1 MERVAFLVESTGERI
16 GALLNP
22 ESLVVRRQAG
32 VRTRRSGSNGL
43 LSGAG
48 LSDDPFIYTGGGR
61 TELDLHLL
69 FDVELADSTSPATD
83 VRDLTAPLW
92 NLTENQADGAGGV
105 GSPAVVRFVWGK
117 SWNVRGVISAVAE
130 RLERFSSAGA
140 AQRSWMSL
148 RLLRVAERP
157 TTPASD
163 APVLPPDV
171 QQGVAAQAPIAV
183 PTVHQVMGAGGAVGS
198 GESLDDLAYSYYG
211 NPGLWRLIAA
221 FNGITDPL
229 HVPPGTVLQIPPAP
243 GAEGMP

>member
-32 VRTRRSGSNGL
+32 LSTRRSAWGR

-48 LSDDPFIYTGGGR
+48 LSDDPLLYTGGGR

-69 FDVELADSTSPATD
+69 FDVELADPASPASD
-83 VRDLTAPLW
+83 VRELTAPLW
-92 NLTENQADGAGGV
+92 NLAENPAEGAGASG
-105 GSPAVVRFVWGK
+105 GPAVVRFVWAK

-130 RLERFSSAGA
+130 RLERFTSAGA
-140 AQRSWMSL
+140 ARRSWLTL

-157 TTPASD
+157 ATPASD

-171 QQGVAAQAPIAV
+171 QQAAAQAPAAGV
-183 PTVHQVMGAGGAVGS
+183 AVHQVIGAGGAAGG
-198 GESLDDLAYSYYG
+198 GESLYDLAYSYYG
-211 NPGLWRLIAA
+211 NPGLWRLIAVY
-221 FNGITDPL
+221 NGITDPL
-229 HVPPGTVLQIPPAP
+229 QVGPGTVLQIPPAP
-243 GAEGMP
+243 GAEGTS

>member
-32 VRTRRSGSNGL
+32 VRVRRSGTGQ

-48 LSDDPFIYTGGGR
+48 LSDDPLLYTGGGR
-61 TELDLHLL
+61 TELDLQLL
-69 FDVELADSTSPATD
+69 FDVELGDAGAQASD

-92 NLTENQADGAGGV
+92 NLAENPADANGG
-105 GSPAVVRFVWGK
+105 GSGPVVVRFVWAK

-130 RLERFSSAGA
+130 RLERFTSTGA
-140 AQRSWMSL
+140 ARRSWLSL

-157 TTPASD
+157 ATPASD

-171 QQGVAAQAPIAV
+171 QQAAAAQAPPAV
-183 PTVHQVMGAGGAVGS
+183 AAVHQVVGAGGSGGS
-198 GESLDDLAYSYYG
+198 GESLYDLAYSYYG
-211 NPGLWRLIAA
+211 NPGLWRLIAVY
-221 FNGITDPL
+221 NGITDPL
-229 HVPPGTVLQIPPAP
+229 QVPPGTVLQIPPAP
-243 GAEGMP
+243 GTQGVP